1 MEKIHFTIKLAGH
14 VIGVEAIFQSTM
26 RFCRDYLTEEPA
38 ETEIAVTEEDI
49 AREREKSVQ
58 EDDYEGVPVRNF
70 SDAYLETLA
79 LYRKIAEEMID
90 DDILLFHGSAVA
102 VDGQA
107 YLFTAKSG
115 TGKST
120 HTRLWREYFGDR
132 AVMVNDDKPLIRI
145 AEDGVTVYG
154 TPWDGKHHLSN
165 NIAVPLKAV
174 CYLKRDETNHV
185 EPLPAKEAWP
195 ILRQQSYRPVSVER
209 MMKTLEML
217 DRMIHSVE
225 LYTLGCN
232 MDPEAAKVSYEGMNE
247 KAPD

>member
-1 MEKIHFTIKLAGH
+1 MEKVYFTIKLAGH
-14 VIGVEAIFQSTM
+14 AIGIEALFQSTKE
-26 RFCRDYLTEEPA
+26 FCRDYLIAEPA
-38 ETEIAVTEEDI
+38 EWTVTVTPEDITYEHRKSAEEDAYEGIAV
-49 AREREKSVQ
+49 RH
-58 EDDYEGVPVRNF
+58 F

-79 LYRKIAEEMID
+79 VYRKIAELMIED
-90 DDILLFHGSAVA
+90 NILLFHGSVVA
-102 VDGQA
+102 VDGEA

-120 HTRLWREYFGDR
+120 HTSLWRKYFGER

-145 AEDGVTVYG
+145 AEDGVIAYG

-174 CYLKRDETNHV
+174 CYLKRDVNNHV

-195 ILRQQSYRPVSVER
+195 ILRQQSYRPTGVEK
-209 MMKTLEML
+209 MVKTLKML
-217 DRMIHSVE
+217 DLMIHKVG

-232 MDPEAAKVSYEGMNE
+232 MDIEAAKVSYEGMQTL
-247 KAPD
+247 